1 MSFATHQM
9 GIPSP
14 VLNPKKRA
22 GANVS
27 GTGVKPPSFD
37 AIAAAAVAD
46 SAANESCSPS
56 ATTPMKRTTLTP
68 QKPIK
73 VSEEKQAL
81 LKSRVFSPLQ
91 SPDSFQWSTTMRG
104 TVGKNPNGRPD
115 QIGTSFGNRVAVMP
129 ENSSK
134 PGDQAMNLPPRD
146 AHVQIDA
153 YSSSLVKDI
162 IFGGKGDALPMSAA
176 AAAASNDPLVES
188 TRH

>member
-1 MSFATHQM
+1 MAWDQLVEEVAFSFEHWYQVR
-9 GIPSP
+9 I
-14 VLNPKKRA
+14 
-22 GANVS
+22 
-27 GTGVKPPSFD
+27 
-37 AIAAAAVAD
+37 
-46 SAANESCSPS
+46 
-56 ATTPMKRTTLTP
+56 
-68 QKPIK
+68 
-73 VSEEKQAL
+73 
-81 LKSRVFSPLQ
+81 
-91 SPDSFQWSTTMRG
+91 
-104 TVGKNPNGRPD
+104 
-115 QIGTSFGNRVAVMP
+115 FGNRVAVMP